1 MSESEQMNE
10 KPESAVTE
18 PAGLQTAQPETAS
31 EASSP
36 DVSSA
41 ETAPEMLS
49 ETADAERVLAE
60 VAATSAGRGRRKVR
74 EGMVVSDKMHK
85 TAVVAVQDRAKHRLY
100 GKVLNRTTKLK
111 VHDGDNTAGVGDR
124 VVVMETRPQS
134 ATKRWRLVTIVEKA
148 K

>member
-1 MSESEQMNE
+1 MDESTEAQ
-10 KPESAVTE
+10 SASGATTGTVTE
-18 PAGLQTAQPETAS
+18 QDTSLSG
-31 EASSP
+31 EASS
-36 DVSSA
+36 SEA
-41 ETAPEMLS
+41 APEEMLAD
-49 ETADAERVLAE
+49 TADAERVLAE

-74 EGMVVSDKMHK
+74 EGLVVSDKMDS

-111 VHDGDNTAGVGDR
+111 VHDGDNTAGTGDR
-124 VVVMETRPQS
+124 VVVMETRPYS